1 MAGTAMIDG
10 WIELLARQP
19 RRAEDVLRAGAEQLI
34 EMGETAYLS
43 TTAAVLAEALYE
55 QSRYEEAETWTKTS
69 EETSSPDDAASEMEW
84 RAVRGKIFARRGD
97 FEAGEAL
104 VREAVARGRETDD
117 LRSLGDC
124 LLDLAEVLALAGR
137 GDESIPLAEEALG
150 LYERKGIV
158 PSVERARARLEGLGV
173 G

>member
-1 MAGTAMIDG
+1 
-10 WIELLARQP
+10 
-19 RRAEDVLRAGAEQLI
+19 
-34 EMGETAYLS
+34 
-43 TTAAVLAEALYE
+43 
-55 QSRYEEAETWTKTS
+55 
-69 EETSSPDDAASEMEW
+69 MEW

-97 FEAGEAL
+97 VEAGEAL
-104 VREAVARGRETDD
+104 VREAVAIGRETDD

-137 GDESIPLAEEALG
+137 GVESIPLAEEALG

-158 PSVERARARLEGLGV
+158 PSVERARALLGGLGV